1 MKKHDFK
8 SKIVSNK
15 KIAENFY
22 RMELESKGILFS
34 AGEFF
39 QISVPTH
46 ILRRPFAPSYS
57 DSEKFAYTYQIVGE
71 GTEMLSKLAEGT
83 ELSVIAPLGNGFT
96 MPEDNST
103 AILVGGGC
111 GTPSLAL
118 LATQLSKKNVII
130 YSIIGSR
137 SSCTVLEKAR
147 LAKYSKK
154 VVVTTDDGS
163 EGLKGN
169 SVNGVE
175 SILKEAK
182 CNSST
187 INIFSCGPAPMLKS
201 LTQLANRENINTEL
215 SFEERMACG
224 FGACMGCVIKINSK
238 NTEEGF
244 VYKRVCHDGPV
255 FNSKEIYWQ

>member
-1 MKKHDFK
+1 MKKQDFTA
-8 SKIVSNK
+8 KIITNEE
-15 KIAENFY
+15 IADNFY

-39 QISVPTH
+39 QVSVPTH
-46 ILRRPFAPSYS
+46 TLRRPFAPSYS
-57 DSEKFAYTYQIVGE
+57 DSKKFAYTYQVVGE
-71 GTEMLSKLAEGT
+71 GTEMLSKLTAGT
-83 ELSVIAPLGNGFT
+83 VLSVIAPLGNGFT

-118 LATQLSKKNVII
+118 LAAQLHKKDITI
-130 YSIIGSR
+130 YSVIGSR
-137 SSCTVLEKAR
+137 SSCTVLEKTT
-147 LAKYSKK
+147 LTKYSKK
-154 VVVTTDDGS
+154 VIVTTDDGS

-169 SVNGVE
+169 SVDGVE

-182 CNSST
+182 YNDNK
-187 INIFSCGPAPMLKS
+187 INIFSCGPVPMLRG
-201 LTQLANRENINTEL
+201 LTQLATRENINAEL